1 MRNIWKSLLEKINLF
16 TYLMDLV
23 ILKILN
29 YIPTITLPNF
39 SLTNKEN
46 YKTTIDFIYHKIG
59 NPFKAYHKMKDYQHV
74 KGYCDILHDRSSY
87 ICKKC
92 EYLVSTPSNIPPPGF
107 NPMRRLSSE
116 SAASSENFS
125 LSSGGG
131 QSFDKK
137 PPSFGGNDYEN
148 DNGGEDYDNDY
159 DEHLNNIRSC
169 DPEALDYDTNNSSY
183 DGGNGMT
190 PTKPPF
196 RGGGGMRGRGNFT
209 PDRGG
214 FKQDHHRGGS
224 EGFGNRGTPRGFG
237 GFRGGGN
244 FERGGGRGNGNW
256 NGEQRGGGNWRPR
269 RPWGGPSPGRG
280 RGNW

>member
-1 MRNIWKSLLEKINLF
+1 
-16 TYLMDLV
+16 
-23 ILKILN
+23 
-29 YIPTITLPNF
+29 
-39 SLTNKEN
+39 
-46 YKTTIDFIYHKIG
+46 
-59 NPFKAYHKMKDYQHV
+59 
-74 KGYCDILHDRSSY
+74 
-87 ICKKC
+87 
-92 EYLVSTPSNIPPPGF
+92 
-107 NPMRRLSSE
+107 MRRLSSE

-224 EGFGNRGTPRGFG
+224 EGFGNRGTPRGRG
-237 GFRGGGN
+237 GFRGGGGN